1 MSTEHS
7 SLPSIG
13 RKVNVGWGTH
23 TTRRKDQIQIW
34 SAVALQ
40 QHFARGALVNSTLPT
55 LEEVP
60 PPLPGGRLTLAQKMG
75 LVPLPPPAPTE
86 EEWKKIE
93 SNAVRRNVVMP
104 LGSNACSICQEPF
117 YTTME
122 QGQILLSCSHVFHEN
137 CFRQFEKFAR
147 RSRGKNDA
155 TPMCCPICRRSNYH
169 KRIFYAGK
177 AMEQRAAI
185 VKIQAFFRRVLARKA
200 YVKLRLENDS
210 AFCGEYARE
219 RLARLSEAYAAY
231 AEQREKERSQI
242 IESIDL
248 HMQQALA
255 ACITKAKWKA
265 LRRRVEAEAEVGV
278 LECPIC
284 LTTIDKNPNAEEA
297 PKPKTGEEIVAAFR
311 KEYEARMAQKNTT
324 EYKRKNQPR
333 SLIQSN
339 GSAKPLKVSI
349 VHSVGSSLI
358 THDPSLGKLGASN
371 KLSSSG
377 KISSISSKGS
387 SLSEHVD
394 APRYG
399 TLLSCGHCFHETCLS
414 VFEQYTET
422 MAVQREGDTVI
433 PRCPL
438 CRSAYV
444 KCDY

>member
-1 MSTEHS
+1 MSADHS

-13 RKVNVGWGTH
+13 RKVNAGWGTH

-75 LVPLPPPAPTE
+75 LVPLPPPEPTE

-93 SNAVRRNVVMP
+93 STALRRNVVMP

-117 YTTME
+117 YATME
-122 QGQILLSCSHVFHEN
+122 QGQLLLSCSHVFHEN

-147 RSRGKNDA
+147 RSRGKHDA

-210 AFCGEYARE
+210 DFCGEYARE
-219 RLARLSEAYAAY
+219 RLARLSEAYTEY
-231 AEQREKERSQI
+231 AIRREKERVQI
-242 IESIDL
+242 LENIDL
-248 HMQQALA
+248 YMQRAQA
-255 ACITKAKWKA
+255 ACITKAEWKA
-265 LRRRVEAEAEVGV
+265 LRKRVEAETEGGV
-278 LECPIC
+278 LDCPIC
-284 LTTIDKNPNAEEA
+284 LTAIDKNPNAEEA
-297 PKPKTGEEIVAAFR
+297 PKPKTGEEIVAVFR
-311 KEYEARMAQKNTT
+311 KEYEARMARKNAN
-324 EYKRKNQPR
+324 ENKRKSCYQGLTERNSSVKPVKI
-333 SLIQSN
+333 SISN
-339 GSAKPLKVSI
+339 PL
-349 VHSVGSSLI
+349 GSSLLRQG
-358 THDPSLGKLGASN
+358 SSAK
-371 KLSSSG
+371 KLSISG
-377 KISSISSKGS
+377 KINSSTTSSNSCSKRTVCGD
-387 SLSEHVD
+387 HTDV
-394 APRYG
+394 PRHG
-399 TLLSCGHCFHETCLS
+399 TLLSCGHCFHDACLS
-414 VFEQYTET
+414 VFEKYTEM